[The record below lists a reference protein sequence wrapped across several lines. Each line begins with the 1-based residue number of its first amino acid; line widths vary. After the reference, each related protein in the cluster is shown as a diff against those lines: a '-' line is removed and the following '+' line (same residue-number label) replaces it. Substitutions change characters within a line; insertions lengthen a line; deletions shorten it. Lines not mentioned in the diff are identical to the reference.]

1 MFDLKKLIE
10 KEKFV
15 LYVVTDDKFLPQS
28 AGRKDISKIKEIVRR
43 CKDGGVK
50 ILQYRAKKLD
60 MFIQLKQ
67 AEEMKYECEKEGIFF
82 FVNDRADLAYII
94 GENKIHIGQE
104 DIPPEKLKEKF
115 NDFIIGLSTH
125 NIRQVKDAMKKKH
138 LLNYISFGP
147 IFKTKTKEN
156 PYPTTGIENLKRAI
170 KLSDLPVVAI
180 GGINY
185 DNIDKVVK
193 ASARAVAVI
202 SYILE
207 NPKEIEKRSQKLI
220 KKALENMS

>member
-10 KEKFV
+10 QEKFV

-28 AGRKDISKIKEIVRR
+28 ADKKDISKIKEIVRR

-67 AEEMKYECEKEGIFF
+67 AEEMKQECEKEGIFF
-82 FVNDRADLAYII
+82 FINDRADLAYII

-104 DIPPEKLKEKF
+104 DIPPEKIKEKF
-115 NDFIIGLSTH
+115 KDFIIGFSTH
-125 NIRQVKDAMKKKH
+125 NISQVKEAMKKKH

-156 PYPTTGIENLKRAI
+156 PYPATGIENLKRAI
-170 KLSDLPVVAI
+170 KLSELPVVAI
-180 GGINY
+180 GGINC

-193 ASARAVAVI
+193 AGARVVASI
-202 SYILE
+202 SHILE

-220 KKALENMS
+220 KKALENIS